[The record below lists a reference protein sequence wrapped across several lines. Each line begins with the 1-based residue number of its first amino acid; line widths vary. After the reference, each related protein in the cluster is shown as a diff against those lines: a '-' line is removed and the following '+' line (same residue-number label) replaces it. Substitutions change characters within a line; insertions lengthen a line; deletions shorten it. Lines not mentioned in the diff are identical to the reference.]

1 MQKEKIMSPEKGTE
15 DKQQSPSKDDFPIN
29 RFDYTEKTID
39 SVENIKMMIAGG
51 RAMCELK
58 TSEKGVKQL
67 TVYNVGTREKIFYT
81 ESPWQIS
88 EILEDVEVF

>member
-1 MQKEKIMSPEKGTE
+1 MSPEKSIE
-15 DKQQSPSKDDFPIN
+15 DKQQSPPKDDFPIK

-39 SVENIKMMIAGG
+39 SVENIKMLIAGG

-67 TVYNVGTREKIFYT
+67 TVFDVRTREKIFYT
-81 ESPWQIS
+81 ESPWQIN